1 MDAMATLAT
10 ELVPLY
16 EELAE
21 PELIE
26 YWTKAVFRRP
36 EKGRLTASPVG
47 LKRGPAV
54 KLVEAVGKRE
64 ETRNVAL
71 ADWPGEL
78 RGLLDEPLLGID
90 VVGVNGDWHA
100 RQTKKG
106 RWLVSRGKPSLTH
119 VRGGLAEHDRR
130 PHYPL
135 EPDDPEVARLFAATA
150 ATPDKQRQVQHYV
163 ELLRPLPIWSGTGP
177 LRVVDAGCGKAY
189 MSLALYL
196 YAHRRG
202 REVELVGIDS
212 NPEVVE
218 RVRTIA
224 QQLGYEGTR
233 FETATILEYT
243 RSREEPVDLL
253 VSLHACDTATD
264 EAIAAGVR
272 LDAEAIVL
280 APCCQH
286 EALVQMNRALAH
298 EPGTRSIWGPVV
310 EHGILRA
317 RLADLLTDS
326 LRASALEAL
335 GYRAE
340 AIEFVSAEHT
350 SKNLMIRAVKRP
362 PNRAHEQRV
371 LREYHELADTWA
383 LKPTL
388 EGLVDL
394 DRGDARPQPA

>member
-1 MDAMATLAT
+1 MATLAT

-26 YWTKAVFRRP
+26 CWSKAVFRRA

-54 KLVEAVGKRE
+54 KLVETVGKRE

-71 ADWPGEL
+71 ADWPLEL
-78 RGLLDEPLLGID
+78 RELLDEPLLGID

-106 RWLVSRGKPSLTH
+106 RWLVSRGKPSSPNT
-119 VRGGLAEHDRR
+119 RGGLPAHDRR

-135 EPDDPEVARLFAATA
+135 DPADPEVARLFKATG
-150 ATPDKQRQVQHYV
+150 ATPDKQRQVEHYV
-163 ELLRPLPIWSGTGP
+163 ELLRALPIWSGTGP

-196 YAHRRG
+196 YGRRRG
-202 REVELVGIDS
+202 RKVELVGIDS
-212 NPEVVE
+212 NSEVVE
-218 RVRTIA
+218 RVRKIA
-224 QQLGYEGTR
+224 EELGYEGAR
-233 FETATILEYT
+233 FETSTILNYT
-243 RSREEPVDLL
+243 RARDEPVDLL

-272 LDAEAIVL
+272 LGAEAIVL

-286 EALVQMNRALAH
+286 ECLVQINHALAQRG
-298 EPGTRSIWGPVV
+298 PGVWAPVV

-317 RLADLLTDS
+317 RMADLITDS
-326 LRASALEAL
+326 LRSSALEAL

-340 AIEFVSAEHT
+340 AIEFVAAEHT
-350 SKNLMIRAVKRP
+350 TKNLMIRAVKRP
-362 PNRAHEQRV
+362 PNPAHEQRA
-371 LREYHELADTWA
+371 LREYHELADTWGVHPA
-383 LKPTL
+383 L

-394 DRGDARPQPA
+394 DGRDARPQPA

>member
-1 MDAMATLAT
+1 MATLAT

-26 YWTKAVFRRP
+26 SWSKAVFRRP

-47 LKRGPAV
+47 LKRGPVV
-54 KLVEAVGKRE
+54 KLVETVGKRE

-71 ADWPGEL
+71 ANWPGEL

-90 VVGVNGDWHA
+90 VVGVGGDWHA
-100 RQTKKG
+100 RRTKKG
-106 RWLVSRGKPSLTH
+106 RWLVTRGKPSQPEL
-119 VRGGLAEHDRR
+119 RGGLAAHDRR
-130 PHYPL
+130 PTYPL
-135 EPDDPEVARLFAATA
+135 PPDDPDVARLFKATG

-163 ELLRPLPIWSGTGP
+163 ELLRPLPIWSGAEP
-177 LRVVDAGCGKAY
+177 LRVVDAGSGKAY

-196 YAHRRG
+196 YARRRG
-202 REVELVGIDS
+202 REVELVGVDS

-218 RVRTIA
+218 RVRAIA
-224 QQLGYEGTR
+224 QELGYDGAR
-233 FETATILEYT
+233 FEAATILDYA
-243 RSREEPVDLL
+243 RAREEPVDLL

-272 LDAEAIVL
+272 LGAEAIVL

-286 EALVQMNRALAH
+286 ECLVQLNHALGQRG
-298 EPGTRSIWGPVV
+298 PGEWAPVL

-317 RLADLLTDS
+317 RLADLITDS

-340 AIEFVSAEHT
+340 AMEFVAAEHT
-350 SKNLMIRAVKRP
+350 TKNLMIRAVKRP
-362 PNRAHEQRV
+362 DRRRAERA
-371 LREYHELADTWA
+371 LREYRELAGAWGV
-383 LKPTL
+383 KPML
-388 EGLVDL
+388 EGLVEL
-394 DRGDARPQPA
+394 DGSDARAQAG

>member
-1 MDAMATLAT
+1 MATLAT

-26 YWTKAVFRRP
+26 CWSKAVFRRP

-54 KLVEAVGKRE
+54 KLVETVGKRE

-90 VVGVNGDWHA
+90 VVGAGGDWHA
-100 RQTKKG
+100 RRTKKG
-106 RWLVSRGKPSLTH
+106 RWLVTRGKPSQPKL
-119 VRGGLAEHDRR
+119 RGGLAAHDRS
-130 PHYPL
+130 PTYPL
-135 EPDDPEVARLFAATA
+135 PPGDPEVARLFRATG

-177 LRVVDAGCGKAY
+177 LRVVDAGSGKAY

-196 YAHRRG
+196 YARRRG
-202 REVELVGIDS
+202 REVELVGVDS

-218 RVRTIA
+218 RVRAIA
-224 QQLGYEGTR
+224 EELGYDGAR
-233 FETATILEYT
+233 FEAATILDYA
-243 RSREEPVDLL
+243 RAREEPVDLL

-272 LDAEAIVL
+272 LDADAIVL

-286 EALVQMNRALAH
+286 ECLVQLNHALRQRG
-298 EPGTRSIWGPVV
+298 PGEWAPVV

-317 RLADLLTDS
+317 RLADLITDS

-340 AIEFVSAEHT
+340 AMEFVAAEHT
-350 SKNLMIRAVKRP
+350 TKNLMIRAVKRP
-362 PNRAHEQRV
+362 DRRRAERA
-371 LREYHELADTWA
+371 LREYRELADAWGV
-383 LKPTL
+383 KPML
-388 EGLVDL
+388 EGLVEL
-394 DRGDARPQPA
+394 DGSDARAQAG

>member
-1 MDAMATLAT
+1 MATLAT

-26 YWTKAVFRRP
+26 CWSKATFRRP

-54 KLVEAVGKRE
+54 KLVETVGKRE

-78 RGLLDEPLLGID
+78 RDLLDEPLLGID

-106 RWLVSRGKPSLTH
+106 RWLVSRGKPSASRT
-119 VRGGLAEHDRR
+119 RGGLPEHDRR
-130 PHYPL
+130 AHYPL
-135 EPDDPEVARLFAATA
+135 EPGDPEVARLFALTG

-163 ELLRPLPIWSGTGP
+163 ELLRPLPIWSGEGP

-196 YAHRRG
+196 YARRRG
-202 REVELVGIDS
+202 REVDLVGVDS
-212 NPEVVE
+212 NPEVVD

-224 QQLGYEGTR
+224 QELGYDGAR
-233 FETATILEYT
+233 FETKTILEYT
-243 RSREEPVDLL
+243 RAREEEPVDLL

-272 LDAEAIVL
+272 LGAEAIVL

-286 EALVQMNRALAH
+286 ECLVQINHAIEQRGAGAW
-298 EPGTRSIWGPVV
+298 RPVV

-317 RLADLLTDS
+317 RLADLITDS
-326 LRASALEAL
+326 LRSSALEAL

-340 AIEFVSAEHT
+340 AIEFVAAEHT
-350 SKNLMIRAVKRP
+350 TKNLMIRAVKRP
-362 PNRAHEQRV
+362 SNRSHEQRA
-371 LREYHELADTWA
+371 LREYHELADTWGI
-383 LKPTL
+383 KPTL

-394 DRGDARPQPA
+394 DGRDARAQPA

>member
-1 MDAMATLAT
+1 MATLAT

-26 YWTKAVFRRP
+26 CWSKAVFRRP

-54 KLVEAVGKRE
+54 KLVETVGKRE

-71 ADWPGEL
+71 ADWPIEL

-90 VVGVNGDWHA
+90 VVGANGDWHA

-106 RWLVSRGKPSLTH
+106 RWLVSRGKPSSPRT
-119 VRGGLAEHDRR
+119 RGGLPAHDRR

-135 EPDDPEVARLFAATA
+135 DPADPAVAALFKATG
-150 ATPDKQRQVQHYV
+150 ATPDKQRQVEHYV

-196 YAHRRG
+196 YARRRG

-218 RVRTIA
+218 RVRAIA
-224 QQLGYEGTR
+224 GELGYDGAR
-233 FETATILEYT
+233 FETATILDYA
-243 RSREEPVDLL
+243 RAREEPVDLL

-272 LDAEAIVL
+272 LGAEAIVL

-286 EALVQMNRALAH
+286 ECLVQINHAIAQRG
-298 EPGTRSIWGPVV
+298 PGVWRPVV

-317 RLADLLTDS
+317 RMADLITDS
-326 LRASALEAL
+326 LRSSALEAL

-340 AIEFVSAEHT
+340 AIEFVAAEHT
-350 SKNLMIRAVKRP
+350 TKNLMIRAIKRP
-362 PNRAHEQRV
+362 PNRAHEERA

-383 LKPTL
+383 VHPTL

-394 DRGDARPQPA
+394 DRRDPRPQPT

>member
-1 MDAMATLAT
+1 MATLAT

-26 YWTKAVFRRP
+26 CWSKAVFRRR

-71 ADWPGEL
+71 ADWPLEL
-78 RGLLDEPLLGID
+78 RDLLDEPLLGID

-106 RWLVSRGKPSLTH
+106 RWLVSRGKPSSPKT
-119 VRGGLAEHDRR
+119 RGGLPAHDRR

-135 EPDDPEVARLFAATA
+135 DPSDPEVAALFRATG
-150 ATPDKQRQVQHYV
+150 ATPDKQRQVEHYV
-163 ELLRPLPIWSGTGP
+163 ELLRALPIWSGTGP

-196 YAHRRG
+196 YGRRRG
-202 REVELVGIDS
+202 REVELAGIDS

-218 RVRTIA
+218 RVQQIA
-224 QQLGYEGTR
+224 EELGYEGAR
-233 FETATILEYT
+233 FETSTILDYT
-243 RSREEPVDLL
+243 RARREPVDLL

-272 LDAEAIVL
+272 LGAEAIVL

-286 EALVQMNRALAH
+286 ECLVQINHALGQRS
-298 EPGTRSIWGPVV
+298 PGVWAPVV

-317 RLADLLTDS
+317 RMADLITDS
-326 LRASALEAL
+326 LRSSALEAL

-340 AIEFVSAEHT
+340 AIEFVAAEHT
-350 SKNLMIRAVKRP
+350 TKNLMIRAIKRP
-362 PNRAHEQRV
+362 PNPAREQRA
-371 LREYHELADTWA
+371 LREYHELADTWGVH
-383 LKPTL
+383 LTL

-394 DRGDARPQPA
+394 DGRDARPQPA

>member
-54 KLVEAVGKRE
+54 KLIESVGKRE

-71 ADWPGEL
+71 GDWPSEL

-90 VVGVNGDWHA
+90 VVGINGDWHA

-106 RWLVSRGKPSLTH
+106 RWLVSRGKPSLPH
-119 VRGGLAEHDRR
+119 VRGGIAEHDRR

-135 EPDDPEVARLFAATA
+135 DPDDVELARLFAATG
-150 ATPDKQRQVQHYV
+150 ATPDKQRQVEHYV

-177 LRVVDAGCGKAY
+177 LRIVDAGCGKAY

-196 YAHRRG
+196 YARRRG
-202 REVELVGIDS
+202 RDVELVGIDS

-218 RVRTIA
+218 RVGEIA
-224 QQLGYEGTR
+224 EELGYEGAR
-233 FETATILEYT
+233 FETSTILDYAH
-243 RSREEPVDLL
+243 SREEPVDLL

-264 EAIAAGVR
+264 EAIAAGVA
-272 LDAEAIVL
+272 LGAEAIVL

-286 EALVQMNRALAH
+286 ECLVQINHALGREH
-298 EPGTRSIWGPVV
+298 RTRSVWAPVV

-317 RLADLLTDS
+317 RLADLVTDS
-326 LRASALEAL
+326 LRSSALEAL

-340 AIEFVSAEHT
+340 AIEFVAAEHT
-350 SKNLMIRAVKRP
+350 TKNLMIRAVKRP
-362 PNRAHEQRV
+362 DRRRAERG
-371 LREYHELADTWA
+371 LREYRELADAWGV
-383 LKPTL
+383 KPTL

-394 DRGDARPQPA
+394 DRGDVRPQPA

>member
-1 MDAMATLAT
+1 MALLAT
-10 ELVPLY
+10 ELVALY
-16 EELAE
+16 EELAD

-26 YWTKAVFRRP
+26 SWTKCTIRRP
-36 EKGRLTASPVG
+36 QLGKLVASPVG

-54 KLVEAVGKRE
+54 KLVETVGKRE

-78 RGLLDEPLLGID
+78 RALLDEPLVGID
-90 VVGVNGDWHA
+90 VVGTNGDWHA
-100 RQTKKG
+100 RRTKKG
-106 RWLVSRGKPSLTH
+106 RWLVTRGKPSLSAR
-119 VRGGLAEHDRR
+119 RGGLPAHDRL

-135 EPDDPEVARLFAATA
+135 DPDDPEVARLFAATG
-150 ATPDKQRQVQHYV
+150 ATPDKKRQVEHYV

-196 YAHRRG
+196 YARRRG
-202 REVELVGIDS
+202 REVELVGVDS

-218 RVRTIA
+218 RVGAIA
-224 QQLGYEGTR
+224 AELGYEGAG
-233 FETATILEYT
+233 FETSTILDYA
-243 RSREEPVDLL
+243 RAREEPVDLL

-272 LDAEAIVL
+272 LGAEAIVL

-286 EALVQMNRALAH
+286 EFLVQINHALGREH
-298 EPGTRSIWGPVV
+298 GTPSVWAPVV

-317 RLADLLTDS
+317 RLADLITDS
-326 LRASALEAL
+326 LRSSALEAL

-340 AIEFVSAEHT
+340 AIEFVAAEHT
-350 SKNLMIRAVKRP
+350 TKNLMIRAVRRP
-362 PNRAHEQRV
+362 DRRRAERA
-371 LREYHELADTWA
+371 LREYHELADAWGV
-383 LKPTL
+383 KPTL

-394 DRGDARPQPA
+394 DRGDVRAQPA

>member
-1 MDAMATLAT
+1 MEEMALLAT

-16 EELAE
+16 EELAD

-26 YWTKAVFRRP
+26 CWTRCTLRRP
-36 EKGRLTASPVG
+36 ERGKLVASPVA

-54 KLVEAVGKRE
+54 KLVEDVGKRQ
-64 ETRNVAL
+64 ETRNVQL

-90 VVGVNGDWHA
+90 VVGINGDWHA

-106 RWLVSRGKPSLTH
+106 RWLVSRGKPS
-119 VRGGLAEHDRR
+119 VPGARGGLAAHDRR

-135 EPDDPEVARLFAATA
+135 DPQNPEVARLFRATG
-150 ATPDKQRQVQHYV
+150 ATPDKQRQVEHYV
-163 ELLRPLPIWSGTGP
+163 ELLRPLPIWTGTGP
-177 LRVVDAGCGKAY
+177 LRIVDAGCGKAY

-196 YAHRRG
+196 YARGRG
-202 REVELVGIDS
+202 REVELVGVDS

-218 RVRTIA
+218 RIRSIA
-224 QQLGYEGTR
+224 AELGYEGAR
-233 FETATILEYT
+233 FETATILDYT
-243 RSREEPVDLL
+243 RAREEPVDLL

-272 LDAEAIVL
+272 LGAEAIVL

-286 EALVQMNRALAH
+286 ECLVQINHALA
-298 EPGTRSIWGPVV
+298 TRGEELERDAWAPVV

-317 RLADLLTDS
+317 RLADLITDS
-326 LRASALEAL
+326 LRSSALEAL

-340 AIEFVSAEHT
+340 AIEFVAAEHT
-350 SKNLMIRAVKRP
+350 TKNLMIRAVRRP
-362 PNRAHEQRV
+362 DARRAVRAA
-371 LREYHELADTWA
+371 REYRTLAGAWGV
-383 LKPTL
+383 KPAL
-388 EGLVDL
+388 EGLVSL
-394 DRGDARPQPA
+394 P

>member
-1 MDAMATLAT
+1 MATLAT

-16 EELAE
+16 EELAD

-26 YWTKAVFRRP
+26 SWTKCTLRRP
-36 EKGRLTASPVG
+36 EQGKLVASPVA

-54 KLVEAVGKRE
+54 KLVENVGKRQ
-64 ETRNVAL
+64 ETRNVML
-71 ADWPGEL
+71 ADWPSEL

-90 VVGVNGDWHA
+90 VAGREADWHA
-100 RQTKKG
+100 RLTKRG
-106 RWLVSRGKPSLTH
+106 RWLVTRAKPSQP
-119 VRGGLAEHDRR
+119 GAPFGLAHHDRR
-130 PHYPL
+130 PVYPL
-135 EPDDPEVARLFAATA
+135 PPDDPEVARLFAATG

-177 LRVVDAGCGKAY
+177 LRIVDAGCGKAY

-196 YAHRRG
+196 HARRRG
-202 REVELVGIDS
+202 REVDLVGVDS

-218 RVRTIA
+218 RVRSIA
-224 QQLGYEGTR
+224 DELGYDGAR
-233 FETATILEYT
+233 FETATILDYT
-243 RSREEPVDLL
+243 HAREEPVDLL

>member
-1 MDAMATLAT
+1 MATLAT

-16 EELAE
+16 EELAN
-21 PELIE
+21 PEFLE
-26 YWTKAVFRRP
+26 TWSKAVIRRP
-36 EKGRLTASPVG
+36 EKGRLTASPVA

-54 KLVEAVGKRE
+54 KLVETVGKRE

-106 RWLVSRGKPSLTH
+106 RWLVTRGKPSSPH
-119 VRGGLAEHDRR
+119 ARGGIAPHDRR

-135 EPDDPEVARLFAATA
+135 DPDDSEVARLFAATR
-150 ATPDKQRQVQHYV
+150 ATPDKQRQVEHYV
-163 ELLRPLPIWSGTGP
+163 ELLRPLPIWSSTGP

-196 YAHRRG
+196 YARRRG
-202 REVELVGIDS
+202 RQVELVGIDA

-218 RVRTIA
+218 RVRKIA
-224 QQLGYEGTR
+224 DELGYEGAR
-233 FETATILEYT
+233 FAAATILEYT
-243 RSREEPVDLL
+243 RAREEPVDLL

-272 LDAEAIVL
+272 LDAKAIVL

-286 EALVQMNRALAH
+286 ECLVQINHALAQRGPS
-298 EPGTRSIWGPVV
+298 EWAPVV

-317 RLADLLTDS
+317 RLADLVTDS

-340 AIEFVSAEHT
+340 AIEFVAAEHT
-350 SKNLMIRAVKRP
+350 TKNLMIRAVKRP
-362 PNRAHEQRV
+362 PNRAHEERA
-371 LREYHELADTWA
+371 LREYHELANTWGV
-383 LKPTL
+383 KPML

-394 DRGDARPQPA
+394 DRGHARPQPA

>member
-1 MDAMATLAT
+1 MALLAT

-16 EELAE
+16 EELAD

-26 YWTKAVFRRP
+26 CWTRCTLRRP
-36 EKGRLTASPVG
+36 ERGKLVASPVA

-54 KLVEAVGKRE
+54 KLVEDVGKRQ
-64 ETRNVAL
+64 ETRNVQL

-106 RWLVSRGKPSLTH
+106 RWLVSRGKPS
-119 VRGGLAEHDRR
+119 VPGARGGLPAHDRR

-135 EPDDPEVARLFAATA
+135 DPQNPEVARLFRATG
-150 ATPDKQRQVQHYV
+150 ATPDKQRQVEHYV
-163 ELLRPLPIWSGTGP
+163 ELLRPLPIWTGTGP
-177 LRVVDAGCGKAY
+177 LRIVDAGCGKAY

-196 YAHRRG
+196 YARGRG
-202 REVELVGIDS
+202 REVDLVGVDS
-212 NPEVVE
+212 NPEVVD
-218 RVRTIA
+218 RVRSIA
-224 QQLGYEGTR
+224 AKLGYDGAR
-233 FETATILEYT
+233 FETATILDYA
-243 RSREEPVDLL
+243 RARDEPVDLL

-272 LDAEAIVL
+272 LGAEAIVL

-286 EALVQMNRALAH
+286 ECLVQINHALAAKDG
-298 EPGTRSIWGPVV
+298 ERDAWAPVV

-317 RLADLLTDS
+317 RLADLITDS
-326 LRASALEAL
+326 LRSSALEVL

-340 AIEFVSAEHT
+340 AIEFVAAEHT
-350 SKNLMIRAVKRP
+350 TKNLMIRAVRRP
-362 PNRAHEQRV
+362 DARRAERAA
-371 LREYHELADTWA
+371 REYRILADAWGV
-383 LKPTL
+383 KPAL
-388 EGLVDL
+388 EGLVSL
-394 DRGDARPQPA
+394 P

>member
-1 MDAMATLAT
+1 MATLAT

-26 YWTKAVFRRP
+26 CWSKAVFRRP

-54 KLVEAVGKRE
+54 KLVETVGKRE

-71 ADWPGEL
+71 ADWPLEL
-78 RGLLDEPLLGID
+78 RDLFDEPLLGID

-106 RWLVSRGKPSLTH
+106 RWLVSRGKPSSPKT
-119 VRGGLAEHDRR
+119 RGGLPAHDRR

-135 EPDDPEVARLFAATA
+135 DPSDPEVAALFKATGAA
-150 ATPDKQRQVQHYV
+150 PDKQRQVEHYV
-163 ELLRPLPIWSGTGP
+163 ELLRALPIWSGAGP

-196 YAHRRG
+196 YGRRRG

-218 RVRTIA
+218 RVRKIA
-224 QQLGYEGTR
+224 EALGYEGAR
-233 FETATILEYT
+233 FETSTILDYT
-243 RSREEPVDLL
+243 RARKEPVDLL

-272 LDAEAIVL
+272 LGAEAIVL

-286 EALVQMNRALAH
+286 ECLVQINHALGQRG
-298 EPGTRSIWGPVV
+298 PGVWAPVV

-317 RLADLLTDS
+317 RMADVITDS
-326 LRASALEAL
+326 LRSSALEAL

-340 AIEFVSAEHT
+340 AIEFVAAEHT
-350 SKNLMIRAVKRP
+350 TKNLMIRAVKRP
-362 PNRAHEQRV
+362 PNPAHEQRA
-371 LREYHELADTWA
+371 LREYHELADTWGIH
-383 LKPTL
+383 PTL

-394 DRGDARPQPA
+394 DGRDARPQPA